1 MDARSFLKLVVLSG
15 PVLMLVVGCFNVVP
29 PENAV
34 TWGLKAVTGRL
45 TEATPTEWQALAVK
59 VDERTPTV
67 DVSLTGE
74 QAEAIVDFVQ
84 ANELD
89 SIQDIIELV
98 EQAAND
104 PNSISDIEIP
114 ESMITLFGDV
124 DFASISDEILAELLE

>member
-15 PVLMLVVGCFNVVP
+15 PVLTLVAGCVNVAP

-45 TEATPTEWQALAVK
+45 TEATPTEWQALAAK
-59 VDERTPTV
+59 VNERTPDV
-67 DVSLTGE
+67 DVSLTDE

-84 ANELD
+84 ANQLD

-98 EQAAND
+98 AQAAND
-104 PNSISDIEIP
+104 PNSISNIEIP
-114 ESMITLFGDV
+114 ESMVTLFGDV
-124 DFASISDEILAELLE
+124 DFESISDEILAELLG